1 MRFLPAAALLPIAAL
16 AGCHSRY
23 IAATV
28 TNNTAGPLSP
38 VEVDYPS
45 ASFGTNLLAP
55 GASYS
60 YRFKIIGSGPTAV
73 QWTGADHRDHKS
85 PGPELH
91 EGDEGSL
98 TVTIGA
104 DAQPHW
110 QLELVN
116 HAAGK

>member
-1 MRFLPAAALLPIAAL
+1 MRIYLAVAVAAMLAL

-28 TNNTAGPLSP
+28 TNDTGGTLSP

-45 ASFGTNLLAP
+45 ASFGADTLAA

-60 YRFKIIGSGPTAV
+60 YRFKIIGSGPTAAL
-73 QWTGADHRDHKS
+73 WTDAAHHDHKAA
-85 PGPELH
+85 GPQLH

-98 TVTIGA
+98 TVTIGPDEKPA
-104 DAQPHW
+104 WNLH
-110 QLELVN
+110 LI
-116 HAAGK
+116 HRGS